1 MVWAPAGETLK
12 EFLIHQRAKKFDRG
26 RKIFC
31 TEKFLDD
38 VSENFELPLDQDIPL
53 GKLKSTLV

>member
-31 TEKFLDD
+31 TEKIFDD

-53 GKLKSTLV
+53 RKLKSTLV

>member
-1 MVWAPAGETLK
+1 MLWAPAGGTLK

-31 TEKFLDD
+31 TEKFFDD

-53 GKLKSTLV
+53 RKLKSTLV